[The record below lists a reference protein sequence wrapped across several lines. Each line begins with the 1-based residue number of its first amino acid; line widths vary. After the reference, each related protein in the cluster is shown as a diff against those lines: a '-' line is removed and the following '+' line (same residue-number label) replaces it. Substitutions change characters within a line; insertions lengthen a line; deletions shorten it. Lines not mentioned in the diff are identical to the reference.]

1 MAESTAR
8 ALKAQFIL
16 DAIVEQDEVDVSQQ
30 EFVEYLI
37 MQAQQYG
44 MDPNQ
49 FAQAID
55 ANNQVPGML
64 GEVARRKALAGV
76 LDRATITDSAGNA
89 VDLSEL
95 APEGEDDEEEVVEA
109 VADEASAEEV
119 SAAADEADGEPVE
132 APAAEGYTGAHA
144 GEDLDTK

>member
-1 MAESTAR
+1 MTAR

-16 DAIVEQDEVDVSQQ
+16 DAIVEQDEVEVSQQ
-30 EFVEYLI
+30 EFVEYLL

-55 ANNQVPGML
+55 ANNQVPGMV

-76 LDRATITDSAGNA
+76 LDRAKITDASGNE
-89 VDLSEL
+89 VDLAEL
-95 APEGEDDEEEVVEA
+95 APDEDEDDTLETNEVVED
-109 VADEASAEEV
+109 VAADAEPVAEATD
-119 SAAADEADGEPVE
+119 AAATEEYAGS
-132 APAAEGYTGAHA
+132 HA
-144 GEDLDTK
+144 GADLDAPKA

>member
-1 MAESTAR
+1 M
-8 ALKAQFIL
+8 LKQTTT
-16 DAIVEQDEVDVSQQ
+16 
-30 EFVEYLI
+30 
-37 MQAQQYG
+37 
-44 MDPNQ
+44 
-49 FAQAID
+49 
-55 ANNQVPGML
+55 
-64 GEVARRKALAGV
+64 KALAGV